1 MKKILKIFF
10 GLAVVIIIAVGYV
23 QFKFISI
30 EKAVIEYLTI
40 NKKVPEKNIVTDPF
54 MANLSGEK
62 NWMVAV
68 TLKGDSKIY
77 SYYLNNQNQ
86 LVLESIVEEN
96 GEGEVEIL
104 NKIIN

>member
-1 MKKILKIFF
+1 MKKFLKILF
-10 GLAVVIIIAVGYV
+10 GLAVVIIIVVCYV

-30 EKAVIEYLTI
+30 EKAVVEYLTE
-40 NKKVPEKNIVTDPF
+40 NNKVPEENITTDPF
-54 MANLSGEK
+54 IANLSGNK

-68 TLKGDSKIY
+68 TLKEDSKIY
-77 SYYLNNQNQ
+77 SYYLNNQNK